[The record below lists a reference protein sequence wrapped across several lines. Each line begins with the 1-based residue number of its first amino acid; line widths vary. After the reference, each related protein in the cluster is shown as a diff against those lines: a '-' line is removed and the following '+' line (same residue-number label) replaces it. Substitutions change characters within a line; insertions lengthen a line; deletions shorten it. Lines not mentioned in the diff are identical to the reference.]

1 MTREKESQTSGKRS
15 TPYVPV
21 EVIGGRLVRVCP
33 ECRQQIG
40 ERTDNNGAVSNNF
53 AEHYE
58 AEHREHEPERQ
69 RGYLLG
75 LQPRDDGQPG
85 PGPEALR
92 NASQLI
98 LETVERQIPEL
109 DWQLVHRLEDL
120 PEGDPVLD
128 ASQVLLGSWTR
139 EGDDPQLRRIRWYRR
154 QEDHLVFTPTKAQ
167 FDEWDTARERARDVR
182 AALIERHSDELPTF
196 TGESLADWDEYYE
209 DRRRQEDEIAK
220 DFDAQRDS
228 AMHQF
233 HCGDYR
239 WLATLNAAISELGI
253 PEEEVE
259 ELRTRTQA
267 RLAKAE
273 AALQGE

>member
-1 MTREKESQTSGKRS
+1 MS
-15 TPYVPV
+15 
-21 EVIGGRLVRVCP
+21 
-33 ECRQQIG
+33 
-40 ERTDNNGAVSNNF
+40 
-53 AEHYE
+53 
-58 AEHREHEPERQ
+58 
-69 RGYLLG
+69 
-75 LQPRDDGQPG
+75 
-85 PGPEALR
+85 
-92 NASQLI
+92 
-98 LETVERQIPEL
+98 
-109 DWQLVHRLEDL
+109 
-120 PEGDPVLD
+120 
-128 ASQVLLGSWTR
+128 
-139 EGDDPQLRRIRWYRR
+139 
-154 QEDHLVFTPTKAQ
+154 
-167 FDEWDTARERARDVR
+167 ARDVR